1 MRGREDVK
9 GRRRSVLMTPA
20 VPERIRVLS
29 PSWYRAAVEFQG
41 KPESEQLDF
50 CSWCC
55 CHGGCN
61 LCADIS
67 KYMLRKEFESLRR
80 ELPTLW
86 TRSFYVESVG
96 HISEQTIIKY
106 IENQKNI

>member
-1 MRGREDVK
+1 MRGREDAK

-41 KPESEQLDF
+41 KPESEQRDF

-55 CHGGCN
+55 CTGGCN
-61 LCADIS
+61 LCDDIS
-67 KYMLRKEFESLRR
+67 KYNTKGLKI
-80 ELPTLW
+80 
-86 TRSFYVESVG
+86 YG
-96 HISEQTIIKY
+96 G
-106 IENQKNI
+106 